1 MTSNLSKNVSKNV
14 NNENSKDKISNESIS
29 TVAASGSG
37 KGGNKKPGVAA
48 LLHNGLHLSTR
59 SVVGLGL
66 GMGLLSL
73 AGAALFYYASKIE
86 SKAYRLERLRL
97 SVGGAATGNWIT
109 EGERGTGRKS
119 LKILHLSDLHLI
131 EPETDKIAFL
141 QSISKEDVDLVFLT
155 GDVFQNETG
164 LQYATKILSK
174 MPRLGAYA
182 ILGNHDYFSY
192 NMINK
197 TLGRIYRPWRQPRQQ
212 RDVSRHLEALE
223 FAGFKVLHN
232 DIERFDHEGFSI
244 IGLDYFGIK
253 PEKLKAMADS
263 VPNNQLLL
271 GLFHVPRKLQMM
283 CEAGIDIGFG
293 GHTHG
298 GQIRVPGVGAIITSS
313 DLKRNEASGL
323 VRRGRTVFHISR
335 GMGADPRSNIR
346 LFCPPAATIIEVEYD
361 NT

>member
-1 MTSNLSKNVSKNV
+1 VSQVLKPLLETEKRAGLSKLL
-14 NNENSKDKISNESIS
+14 NS
-29 TVAASGSG
+29 
-37 KGGNKKPGVAA
+37 
-48 LLHNGLHLSTR
+48 GLHLSTR

-73 AGAALFYYASKIE
+73 AGAALFYYANKVE

-97 SVGGAATGNWIT
+97 AVGGASTGHWIT

-182 ILGNHDYFSY
+182 ILGNHDYYSY
-192 NMINK
+192 NMVNK
-197 TLGRIYRPWRQPRQQ
+197 TLGRIYKPWRSPEQR
-212 RDVSRHLEALE
+212 RDVTRHLEALDW
-223 FAGFKVLHN
+223 AGFKVLHN
-232 DIERFDHEGFSI
+232 DIQRFDAEGFSI
-244 IGLDYFGIK
+244 VGLDYFGIK
-253 PEKLKAMADS
+253 PEELRAMTDS
-263 VPNNQLLL
+263 VPDNHLLF
-271 GLFHVPRKLQMM
+271 GLFHVPKKLKMIAD
-283 CEAGIDIGFG
+283 AGIDIGFG

-298 GQIRVPGVGAIITSS
+298 GQIRIPRFGALITDSE
-313 DLKRNEASGL
+313 LKRTEASGL
-323 VRRGRTVFHISR
+323 IRRGRTMFHISR
-335 GMGADPRSNIR
+335 GMGADPRSNVR

>member
-1 MTSNLSKNVSKNV
+1 MEMN
-14 NNENSKDKISNESIS
+14 
-29 TVAASGSG
+29 
-37 KGGNKKPGVAA
+37 
-48 LLHNGLHLSTR
+48 HGLHLSTR

-66 GMGLLSL
+66 GVGLLSL

-86 SKAYRLERLRL
+86 SKAFRLERLRL
-97 SVGGAATGNWIT
+97 AVGGAATGNWIT

-155 GDVFQNETG
+155 GDIFQNETG

-182 ILGNHDYFSY
+182 ILGNHDYYSY

-197 TLGRIYRPWRQPRQQ
+197 TIGRIYKPWRSPDQR
-212 RDVSRHLEALE
+212 RDVTGHLEALDR
-223 FAGFKVLHN
+223 AGFKVLHN
-232 DIERFDHEGFSI
+232 DIERFDDEGFSI
-244 IGLDYFGIK
+244 VGLDYFGIK
-253 PEKLKAMADS
+253 PEKLHALTDS
-263 VPNNQLLL
+263 VPDNQLLL
-271 GLFHVPRKLQMM
+271 ALFHVPKKLKMM
-283 CEAGIDIGFG
+283 SDAGIDIGFG

-298 GQIRVPGVGAIITSS
+298 GQIRIPRIGALITDSE
-313 DLKRNEASGL
+313 LKRSEASGL
-323 VRRGRTVFHISR
+323 IRRGRTMFHISR

-361 NT
+361 LT